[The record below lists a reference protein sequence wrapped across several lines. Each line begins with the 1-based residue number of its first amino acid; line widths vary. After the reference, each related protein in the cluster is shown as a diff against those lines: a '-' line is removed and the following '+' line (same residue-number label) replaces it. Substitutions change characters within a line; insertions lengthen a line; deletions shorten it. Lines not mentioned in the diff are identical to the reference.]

1 MSVFVLVQGN
11 PSPSVRR
18 GSHSSPGCTP
28 DVTVLRGPCWQQR
41 CRWRRQLELAR
52 LGEACVGYI
61 RESNSPD
68 FLPPVVLAVFAG
80 GIEIYSIEEKY
91 SLWGQ
96 LALPEQKSKL

>member
-1 MSVFVLVQGN
+1 MLLYSEALAGSRGAVGADSWSWQGWGRVQ
-11 PSPSVRR
+11 
-18 GSHSSPGCTP
+18 
-28 DVTVLRGPCWQQR
+28 
-41 CRWRRQLELAR
+41 
-52 LGEACVGYI
+52 ACVGYI